1 MKKKIFLLPLTLIG
15 LLLVFNWGCEKDEE
29 EDELCEAFDGL
40 PEYCEIPTICCP
52 TDGGDC
58 YYVNPDGDNY
68 YCDANLATENDPD
81 GCAQAEN
88 AYINDHCDTAKVSYA
103 VKMQMHKDL
112 SQFTKKRMEKAKAQC
127 VCN

>member
-112 SQFTKKRMEKAKAQC
+112 SQFTKKLMEKAKAQC